1 MLGQRISFKK
11 LRLQTMSDLNEY
23 NLGLD
28 FLGPNFAS
36 QQGQNKGGK
45 YYSPGRVPGLNWR
58 TPFGGAYVSPDEYKK
73 REGQY
78 PPGYS
83 KPSRTLDPS
92 NTVPPGSFNISPKG
106 SARRNEVEAQIKRD
120 NAARK
125 SKPEPAPTPVPA
137 PKPTPEPKPKGL
149 DLDAIRQYGGYGYDN
164 TLTNTDNIYR
174 QMKRKHN
181 KESYDVVLE
190 YLLSEGHAETLEE
203 ANYVMMQM
211 TSEHL
216 RDIVEE
222 RTAAD
227 PGMKGRMGRSNP
239 SINGK
244 PIPNPPGHPDAGKPV
259 SYSPSENDD
268 ANKYREASQK
278 SGRKIRADEQ
288 LPKK

>member
-1 MLGQRISFKK
+1 
-11 LRLQTMSDLNEY
+11 MSDLNEY

-36 QQGQNKGGK
+36 QQGQRKGGK

-58 TPFGGAYVSPDEYKK
+58 TPFGGAYVNPDEYKK

-83 KPSRTLDPS
+83 KPPRRLDPS
-92 NTVPPGSFNISPKG
+92 NTVPAGSMNISPKG
-106 SARRNEVEAQIKRD
+106 SARRKEVEAQIKRD

-125 SKPEPAPTPVPA
+125 SKPEPAPAPAPIPA
-137 PKPTPEPKPKGL
+137 PKPAPEPKPKGL
-149 DLDAIRQYGGYGYDN
+149 DLDGVRQYGGYGYDN
-164 TLTNTDNIYR
+164 SLTNTDTIYR
-174 QMKRKHN
+174 QMKKKYN

-216 RDIVEE
+216 KDIVEGKYADSVTYE
-222 RTAAD
+222 KGTAPVRASY
-227 PGMKGRMGRSNP
+227 G
-239 SINGK
+239 GK
-244 PIPNPPGHPDAGKPV
+244 PESFTKETYKKKGKV
-259 SYSPSENDD
+259 
-268 ANKYREASQK
+268 
-278 SGRKIRADEQ
+278 
-288 LPKK
+288 

>member
-1 MLGQRISFKK
+1 
-11 LRLQTMSDLNEY
+11 MSDLNEY

-36 QQGQNKGGK
+36 QQGQKKGGK

-92 NTVPPGSFNISPKG
+92 NTVPPGSFNISPPG
-106 SARRNEVEAQIKRD
+106 SARRKEVEAQIKRD

-125 SKPEPAPTPVPA
+125 SKPEPAPTPAPA

-149 DLDAIRQYGGYGYDN
+149 DLDAMRQYGGYGYDN

-174 QMKRKHN
+174 QMKKKYN

-216 RDIVEE
+216 KDIVEAYVV
-222 RTAAD
+222 TLAD
-227 PGMKGRMGRSNP
+227 KKGNTKAYQNYKAGMKSK
-239 SINGK
+239 IDGK
-244 PIPNPPGHPDAGKPV
+244 PLYVAAPHLKGV
-259 SYSPSENDD
+259 
-268 ANKYREASQK
+268 
-278 SGRKIRADEQ
+278 
-288 LPKK
+288 

>member
-1 MLGQRISFKK
+1 
-11 LRLQTMSDLNEY
+11 MSDLNEFSMEDIKRTIRQ
-23 NLGLD
+23 GLD
-28 FLGPNFAS
+28 NLPGNYKY
-36 QQGQNKGGK
+36 QQGQKQGGK
-45 YYSPGRVPGLNWR
+45 YYSPGL
-58 TPFGGAYVSPDEYKK
+58 TPLLPIEALGAGFKSPEEYKK
-73 REGQY
+73 KHGEY

-83 KPSRTLDPS
+83 KPEKTEPPKTEPPKTEPS
-92 NTVPPGSFNISPKG
+92 KTEPPKTQPPKTQPPK
-106 SARRNEVEAQIKRD
+106 A
-120 NAARK
+120 
-125 SKPEPAPTPVPA
+125 EPK
-137 PKPTPEPKPKGL
+137 PKPTPKPTPKPKPKGL

-174 QMKRKHN
+174 QMKRKYN

-222 RTAAD
+222 KTAAD
-227 PGMKGRMGRSNP
+227 PGMDRRMGRSNP

-268 ANKYREASQK
+268 AKKYREASQK
-278 SGRKIRADEQ
+278 AGRKIRADEP